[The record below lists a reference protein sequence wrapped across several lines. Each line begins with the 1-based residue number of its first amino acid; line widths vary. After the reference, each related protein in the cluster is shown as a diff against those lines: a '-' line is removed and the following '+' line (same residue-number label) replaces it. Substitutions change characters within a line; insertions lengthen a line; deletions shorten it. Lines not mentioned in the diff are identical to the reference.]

1 MFVFCIVVFAF
12 SLSRSGFD
20 IVCPLLL
27 VFIPGC
33 AAISLWLVVGDQI
46 ESRICDVVGV

>member
-20 IVCPLLL
+20 IVCLLL
-27 VFIPGC
+27 FVFISGC
-33 AAISLWLVVGDQI
+33 ATILMCLVVGDQI
-46 ESRICDVVGV
+46 ESCICDVVGV